1 MYDRQFFS
9 TQLGKAALV
18 SIASMV
24 ALVVLSS
31 QIAVTTPMGRG
42 PNAASWARVAVFISS
57 AEAASG
63 SIASIDRMRI
73 VPAYCASS
81 SSMRRGG

>member
-1 MYDRQFFS
+1 MYDRKFFD

-31 QIAVTTPMGRG
+31 QIAVTTPM
-42 PNAASWARVAVFISS
+42 PALATHEQV
-57 AEAASG
+57 E
-63 SIASIDRMRI
+63 IA
-73 VPAYCASS
+73 
-81 SSMRRGG
+81 